1 MLVRGSN
8 YVRMD
13 MGKLLFNK
21 NHHHYRRVCIIRTN
35 VLLAIV
41 WRVFY
46 NQRIDLN
53 NETNT
58 HTNVHIQYSGHTSF
72 TKAASNSPHGM

>member
-21 NHHHYRRVCIIRTN
+21 KSSPLQTRV
-35 VLLAIV
+35 
-41 WRVFY
+41 Y
-46 NQRIDLN
+46 Y
-53 NETNT
+53 E
-58 HTNVHIQYSGHTSF
+58 
-72 TKAASNSPHGM
+72 

>member
-13 MGKLLFNK
+13 MGKLLSNK
-21 NHHHYRRVCIIRTN
+21 NHHRYRSLCIISKN
-35 VLLAIV
+35 VLLASV
-41 WRVFY
+41 LY
-46 NQRIDLN
+46 ALQSKDQN

-58 HTNVHIQYSGHTSF
+58 HTNVHIQY
-72 TKAASNSPHGM
+72 P

>member
-21 NHHHYRRVCIIRTN
+21 NHHHYRRVCIIRKN
-35 VLLAIV
+35 VLLANV
-41 WRVFY
+41 WSVLQSKDRLK
-46 NQRIDLN
+46 Q
-53 NETNT
+53 
-58 HTNVHIQYSGHTSF
+58 
-72 TKAASNSPHGM
+72 

>member
-21 NHHHYRRVCIIRTN
+21 KIITVTDACVLWVKTCCWRVCST
-35 VLLAIV
+35 
-41 WRVFY
+41 FY
-46 NQRIDLN
+46 DQNID
-53 NETNT
+53 
-58 HTNVHIQYSGHTSF
+58 
-72 TKAASNSPHGM
+72 